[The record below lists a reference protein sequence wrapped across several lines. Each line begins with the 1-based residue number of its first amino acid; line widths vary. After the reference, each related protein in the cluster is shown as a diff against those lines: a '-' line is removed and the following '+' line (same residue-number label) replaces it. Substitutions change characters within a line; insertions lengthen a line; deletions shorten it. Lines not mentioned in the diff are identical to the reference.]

1 MKAHGCIVFVN
12 LFVIKLQ
19 QTAQDSSGKSVMLFI
34 FSKVNLRERAKI
46 ELGWGTCMVQWWDS
60 AILPPPFPPLP
71 PSVPSFKI
79 IYRTREN
86 NESRIIKF
94 GSVQLII
101 FLCVCVC
108 RSQDLI
114 ASEYCSSKA
123 RAHSIHGYCHTTEW
137 PASFEWFHHEGRII
151 EPSRNNPLTDQ
162 ETDKKNN
169 RVTEQPTTANHLTR
183 QSFGQLVGQT

>member
-1 MKAHGCIVFVN
+1 MANISRRVFRMKAHGCIVFVN

-101 FLCVCVC
+101 FLCVCV
-108 RSQDLI
+108 SQPGLDRLRVLQLKGKSTFYTWI
-114 ASEYCSSKA
+114 LSHH
-123 RAHSIHGYCHTTEW
+123 RM
-137 PASFEWFHHEGRII
+137 ASFIRMVPPWR
-151 EPSRNNPLTDQ
+151 
-162 ETDKKNN
+162 
-169 RVTEQPTTANHLTR
+169 
-183 QSFGQLVGQT
+183 

>member
-1 MKAHGCIVFVN
+1 M
-12 LFVIKLQ
+12 
-19 QTAQDSSGKSVMLFI
+19 
-34 FSKVNLRERAKI
+34 
-46 ELGWGTCMVQWWDS
+46 
-60 AILPPPFPPLP
+60 
-71 PSVPSFKI
+71 
-79 IYRTREN
+79 
-86 NESRIIKF
+86 
-94 GSVQLII
+94 QLII
-101 FLCVCVC
+101 FLCVCVCVC

-183 QSFGQLVGQT
+183 QSFGQLVSQKKSINPFISLSLTLLVFKPTRQSLSVSITLSTCLFMRGCVSFPFL